1 MVSFQSRCV
10 NGSGGLQT
18 NNTRVF
24 IMWEGYS
31 ARDPGNIESEGVT
44 RMKRLIKQT
53 IVMASSLL
61 LLVAGALSASGAE
74 SQSNTSTDTT
84 TVATTPSVVTTLDA
98 SGEDGPEMVVIKA
111 SSITSERLEPVTSMI
126 VVSNAALP
134 TAGETAP
141 PEGCATLTLADGPQH
156 DSP

>member
-1 MVSFQSRCV
+1 MASFQSRCV

-31 ARDPGNIESEGVT
+31 ARDPGNFESEGVAQ
-44 RMKRLIKQT
+44 MKRLIKQT
-53 IVMASSLL
+53 IIMASSTL

-74 SQSNTSTDTT
+74 SQSDTSTDTT
-84 TVATTPSVVTTLDA
+84 TPTVATTPQISA
-98 SGEDGPEMVVIKA
+98 ENGPEEVVIKA
-111 SSITSERLEPVTSMI
+111 SSINSERLEPVTSMM
-126 VVSNAALP
+126 VVSNAAP
-134 TAGETAP
+134 AVAGETAP

-156 DSP
+156 SP